1 MIVEASKAF
10 LNNINKIRTL
20 TNDLQD
26 ELFSDDPWLKL
37 FEMNKINAL
46 VDESLDYIQNM
57 IYGKK
62 REKNEITN
70 IDIDKDKDIDGY
82 ISKYIDIINDKSLLV
97 SKLGEILDSI
107 VIELQN
113 VVGTDNYDILLK
125 KMKRNMLKLIKGDTI
140 KKYNDKPSTI
150 FNSIE
155 KIFKCFICEKFMNEK
170 YYVKVDEDKIVFYLI
185 NKPIKGVKMKHIIE
199 ISRDMI
205 ILGIEKETKTMNEL
219 NTIFVFRKSN
229 QLTNKS
235 NEKSK

>member
-46 VDESLDYIQNM
+46 VDESLDYIWNM

-185 NKPIKGVKMKHIIE
+185 NKPIKDVKMKHIIE

-229 QLTNKS
+229 
-235 NEKSK
+235 